1 MPKKKD
7 KAPEAFRTIY
17 IITNDDNVI
26 LSAFTSMEEA
36 KKEIDIKYSIL
47 PEKFNIEPCA
57 LNIDARFINEIKKEI
72 GGKNEN

>member
-7 KAPEAFRTIY
+7 KVPEAFRTIY
-17 IITNDDNVI
+17 IITNDDNII

-36 KKEIDIKYSIL
+36 KREIDIKYSIL

-57 LNIDARFINEIKKEI
+57 LKIDTEFVKEIKKRF
-72 GGKNEN
+72 

>member
-7 KAPEAFRTIY
+7 KVPEAFRTIY

-36 KKEIDIKYSIL
+36 KKDIDIKYSIF

-57 LNIDARFINEIKKEI
+57 LNFDTEFVKEIKKRF
-72 GGKNEN
+72 

>member
-7 KAPEAFRTIY
+7 KIPENFRTIY
-17 IITNDDNVI
+17 IITNADKTI
-26 LSAFTSMEEA
+26 LSAFISEEEA

-57 LNIDARFINEIKKEI
+57 LKIDTEFVKEIKKRF
-72 GGKNEN
+72 

>member
-1 MPKKKD
+1 MPKKK
-7 KAPEAFRTIY
+7 KTSNNEFLRTIY

-57 LNIDARFINEIKKEI
+57 LNVDTEFVKEIKKRF
-72 GGKNEN
+72 

>member
-7 KAPEAFRTIY
+7 KVSEAFRTIY

-36 KKEIDIKYSIL
+36 KREIDIKYSIL
-47 PEKFNIEPCA
+47 PEKFNIELCA
-57 LNIDARFINEIKKEI
+57 LKIDTEFVKEIKKRF
-72 GGKNEN
+72 

>member
-7 KAPEAFRTIY
+7 KVPEVFRTIY

-36 KKEIDIKYSIL
+36 KREIDIKYSIL
-47 PEKFNIEPCA
+47 PEKFNIEPCC
-57 LNIDARFINEIKKEI
+57 LNIDKSFAEEIKKRF
-72 GGKNEN
+72 

>member
-7 KAPEAFRTIY
+7 KVSEAFRTIY

-26 LSAFTSMEEA
+26 LSAFTSKEEA
-36 KKEIDIKYSIL
+36 KKEIDFKYSIL

-57 LNIDARFINEIKKEI
+57 LNIDAEFVKEIKKRF
-72 GGKNEN
+72 

>member
-7 KAPEAFRTIY
+7 KVPEAFRTIY

-36 KKEIDIKYSIL
+36 KREIDIKYSIL

-57 LNIDARFINEIKKEI
+57 LKIDKSFAEEIKKRF
-72 GGKNEN
+72 

>member
-7 KAPEAFRTIY
+7 KVPEAFRTIY

-36 KKEIDIKYSIL
+36 KREIDIKYSIL
-47 PEKFNIEPCA
+47 PEKFNIEPCV
-57 LNIDARFINEIKKEI
+57 LNIDTEFVKEIKKRF
-72 GGKNEN
+72 

>member
-7 KAPEAFRTIY
+7 KVPENFRTIY

-26 LSAFTSMEEA
+26 LSAFTSMEKA
-36 KKEIDIKYSIL
+36 KREIDIKYSIL

-57 LNIDARFINEIKKEI
+57 LNFDTEFVKEIKKRF
-72 GGKNEN
+72 

>member
-7 KAPEAFRTIY
+7 KAPETFRTIY

-36 KKEIDIKYSIL
+36 KKEIDLKYSIL

-57 LNIDARFINEIKKEI
+57 LNIDTEFVKEIKK
-72 GGKNEN
+72 KF

>member
-7 KAPEAFRTIY
+7 KVPEAFRTIY

-36 KKEIDIKYSIL
+36 KREIDIKYSIL

-57 LNIDARFINEIKKEI
+57 LNFDTEFVKEIKKRF
-72 GGKNEN
+72 